1 MIDFSRLIRQ
11 CLPSMALGCFLFM
24 SNVEGGAQAVRKL
37 TLQEAQTLALQQA
50 FSMQYAALDRTQAER
65 EVKQVLAS
73 GLPQINLVADYSQYI
88 DIPTQVVPADAFG
101 FPDYLMNFLGGV
113 AQETGVEL
121 NAPNADPNSLTELQF
136 GQSHTANVGIQAS
149 QLVFSGSYFVGL
161 RASQLFVEARDRA
174 IERTA
179 DEVMRQVAEAYYLA
193 VGAEESLAMMQE
205 ALKLVSESMEEVNQ
219 LNKAGFVDALAV
231 NRLELNL
238 TEIETQV
245 LQSERQV
252 LLTKALLAFQIGLPM
267 TDKLELENDLSDLM
281 SDLKTGLEQVSQSFD
296 PTTMPGIQEQQ
307 MYLDLAGLDIVNE
320 QAKGWP
326 QIGAFYTNQ
335 GNAQRDAFNF
345 FQTDQRWYP
354 IQLWGLNV
362 SMPLWTSF
370 GGRQLVE
377 KKRIQ
382 EERAR
387 IGLEQMTQAAW
398 MEFENAKANLSHA
411 TAVYNNAERGESI
424 ARKIYDQSQIGFS
437 EGLVSSFEW
446 TEARNGLL
454 KAQGNRLAAS
464 IDWLNAKVAL
474 QAAQSDFEL

>member
-1 MIDFSRLIRQ
+1 MIDFPSLIRQ
-11 CLPSMALGCFLFM
+11 GIQPIALGCFIFI
-24 SNVEGGAQAVRKL
+24 SHFEGGAQVVHKL
-37 TLQEAQTLALQQA
+37 TLQDAQELALQQA
-50 FSMQYAALDRTQAER
+50 FSMQYAALDRSQAER
-65 EVKQVLAS
+65 DVKQVLAS

-121 NAPNADPNSLTELQF
+121 NAPNTDPNSLTELQF

-174 IERTA
+174 VDRTA

-193 VGAEESLAMMQE
+193 VGAEASLAMTQE
-205 ALKLVSESMEEVNQ
+205 ALKLIAESMEQVNQ
-219 LNKAGFVDALAV
+219 LNEAGFVDALAV

-238 TEIETQV
+238 TELETQV

-252 LLTKALLAFQIGLPM
+252 LLTKALLAFQIGLPV
-267 TDKLELENDLSDLM
+267 TDRVELRDDLEALLG
-281 SDLKTGLEQVSQSFD
+281 DLKTGLEQVSQPFD
-296 PTTMPGIQEQQ
+296 PSVLPAIQEQQ
-307 MYLDLAGLDIVNE
+307 MYLELAGLDIVNE

-345 FQTDQRWYP
+345 FQSDQRWYP

-370 GGRQLVE
+370 GGKQQVE

-387 IGLEQMTQAAW
+387 IGLDQMTQAAW

-411 TAVYNNAERGESI
+411 TAVLNNAKRGETI
-424 ARKIYDQSQIGFS
+424 AQKIYDQSQIRFS
-437 EGLVSSFEW
+437 EGVVSSFEW
-446 TEARNGLL
+446 TDARNGLL

-464 IDWLNAKVAL
+464 IDWLNAQVAL
-474 QAAQSDFEL
+474 QAAQSDFE